1 MKEYANNGIKENA
14 MRAVVTVTGSD
25 RRGIIA
31 KVSGFLFER
40 NVNIEDISQTILGDQ
55 FAMIM
60 MVDTSE
66 SGEDFAALSSA
77 LEEMGKKIGMT
88 VRLQPADIFD
98 AMHNV

>member
-1 MKEYANNGIKENA
+1 

-66 SGEDFAALSSA
+66 SKVEFAQLARELSQMGEQ
-77 LEEMGKKIGMT
+77 IGMT
-88 VRLQPADIFD
+88 VRLQHADIFD
-98 AMHNV
+98 AMHKL

>member
-1 MKEYANNGIKENA
+1 M
-14 MRAVVTVTGSD
+14 
-25 RRGIIA
+25 
-31 KVSGFLFER
+31 FER

-66 SGEDFAALSSA
+66 SKVEFAQLARELSQMGEQ
-77 LEEMGKKIGMT
+77 IGMT
-88 VRLQPADIFD
+88 VRLQHADIFD

>member
-1 MKEYANNGIKENA
+1 

-25 RRGIIA
+25 RRGVVA
-31 KVSGFLFER
+31 KVSNFLFER

-66 SGEDFAALSSA
+66 SKIEFSA
-77 LEEMGKKIGMT
+77 LAEELEAKGKEIGMT
-88 VRLQPADIFD
+88 VRLQHAAMFD

>member
-1 MKEYANNGIKENA
+1 MYK
-14 MRAVVTVTGSD
+14 RQVVTVTGSD

-31 KVSGFLFER
+31 KVSGFLYER

-66 SGEDFAALSSA
+66 SKVEFAELAAQLAQMGE
-77 LEEMGKKIGMT
+77 KIGMS
-88 VRLQPADIFD
+88 VRLQHADIFD

>member
-1 MKEYANNGIKENA
+1 

-66 SGEDFAALSSA
+66 SKVEFAELAKELS
-77 LEEMGKKIGMT
+77 EMGKAIGMS
-88 VRLQPADIFD
+88 VRLQHADIFD

>member
-1 MKEYANNGIKENA
+1 

-66 SGEDFAALSSA
+66 SKVEFTELAKELSD
-77 LEEMGKKIGMT
+77 MGQAIGMS
-88 VRLQPADIFD
+88 VRLQHADIFD

>member
-1 MKEYANNGIKENA
+1 
-14 MRAVVTVTGSD
+14 MRAVVTVTGTD

-31 KVSGFLFER
+31 KVSGFLFEH

-60 MVDTSE
+60 MVDASE
-66 SGEDFAALSSA
+66 KSTDFSTLASE
-77 LEEMGKKIGMT
+77 LEELGKGIGMS
-88 VRLQPADIFD
+88 VRLQHAEIFD

>member
-1 MKEYANNGIKENA
+1 
-14 MRAVVTVTGSD
+14 MRAVVTVTGTD

-40 NVNIEDISQTILGDQ
+40 QVNIEDISQTVLGEQ

-60 MVDTSE
+60 MVDLSE
-66 SGEDFAALSSA
+66 SKEDISSLSKE
-77 LEEMGKKIGMT
+77 LEEMGKSIAMS
-88 VRLQPADIFD
+88 VRIQHEDIFN

>member
-1 MKEYANNGIKENA
+1 

-66 SGEDFAALSSA
+66 SKVEFAELAAQLS
-77 LEEMGKKIGMT
+77 EMGEKIGMT
-88 VRLQPADIFD
+88 VRLQHADIFD
-98 AMHNV
+98 AMHNI

>member
-1 MKEYANNGIKENA
+1 

-40 NVNIEDISQTILGDQ
+40 NVNIEDISQTLLGDQ

-66 SGEDFAALSSA
+66 SKVAFAELAAQLA
-77 LEEMGKKIGMT
+77 EMGEKIGMT
-88 VRLQPADIFD
+88 VRLQHADIFD